1 MHYTIRIFLNIILIF
16 LLLFSLVIAYSE
28 YSPSVNKK
36 ISVAVKE
43 ELDNTFGA
51 ETNIGTVTFKCNF
64 GNPPYA
70 NSSDAADA
78 NGYGAFEY
86 APPTGYLAICTK
98 NLGSDGG

>member
-43 ELDNTFGA
+43 ELDNTFGV
-51 ETNIGTVTFKCNF
+51 ETNIGTITFKWIGLSPRVYIQNV
-64 GNPPYA
+64 
-70 NSSDAADA
+70 SMELS
-78 NGYGAFEY
+78 
-86 APPTGYLAICTK
+86 LIHI
-98 NLGSDGG
+98 